1 MNNRIPEDVA
11 PCLWSYNIEDIDLK
25 KDKETIITQVLNYG
39 SPQRIKW
46 LYSIYTED
54 DIKHVVLNP
63 RRGMWFKKVL
73 NFWEIMLKV
82 KIPQDKK
89 EKAICNICPF

>member
-25 KDKETIITQVLNYG
+25 KDKEKIITQVLNYG

-82 KIPQDKK
+82 KIPPDKK
-89 EKAICNICPF
+89 EKAIFNICPF